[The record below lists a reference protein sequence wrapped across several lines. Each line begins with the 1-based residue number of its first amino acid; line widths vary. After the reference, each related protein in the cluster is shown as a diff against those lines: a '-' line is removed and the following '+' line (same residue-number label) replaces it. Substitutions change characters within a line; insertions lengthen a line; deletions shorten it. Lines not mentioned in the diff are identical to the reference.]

1 MKRRPS
7 HDVWEAFHMVTDA
20 AENFVNR
27 SPRSKRLET
36 ERQALLDAIRRAQLV
51 LSVNRLA
58 PPSSASDPT
67 VSVPGKF
74 SDTARGCEA
83 VVPDA
88 SPKTGVGVAVRAR
101 RF

>member
-20 AENFVNR
+20 AEDFVNR

-58 PPSSASDPT
+58 PSSASEPT
-67 VSVPGKF
+67 VPSLANF
-74 SDTARGCEA
+74 
-83 VVPDA
+83 
-88 SPKTGVGVAVRAR
+88 RAR
-101 RF
+101 REDVKESSRTRRQRRE

>member
-7 HDVWEAFHMVTDA
+7 QDVWEAFHIVTDA

-58 PPSSASDPT
+58 PPSSASDP
-67 VSVPGKF
+67 SVPSLANF
-74 SDTARGCEA
+74 
-83 VVPDA
+83 
-88 SPKTGVGVAVRAR
+88 RAR
-101 RF
+101 RKDVNESSRKRRQGRK

>member
-7 HDVWEAFHMVTDA
+7 QDVWEAFHIVTDA

-51 LSVNRLA
+51 LSVSRLA
-58 PPSSASDPT
+58 PSSLASDP
-67 VSVPGKF
+67 SVPSLANF
-74 SDTARGCEA
+74 
-83 VVPDA
+83 
-88 SPKTGVGVAVRAR
+88 RAR
-101 RF
+101 REDVKRSPRKRRQE

>member
-7 HDVWEAFHMVTDA
+7 QDVWEAFHIVTDA

-51 LSVNRLA
+51 LSVSRLA
-58 PPSSASDPT
+58 PSSLASDP
-67 VSVPGKF
+67 SVPSLANF
-74 SDTARGCEA
+74 
-83 VVPDA
+83 
-88 SPKTGVGVAVRAR
+88 RAR
-101 RF
+101 REDVKRSARKRRQE

>member
-36 ERQALLDAIRRAQLV
+36 ERQALARCHSSRPAGVVREPAGSAVIGFRAY
-51 LSVNRLA
+51 R
-58 PPSSASDPT
+58 
-67 VSVPGKF
+67 SVPGKF
-74 SDTARGCEA
+74 SGTARGCEG

-88 SPKTGVGVAVRAR
+88 SPKAGVGVAVRAR

>member
-7 HDVWEAFHMVTDA
+7 QDVWEVFHILTNA

-58 PPSSASDPT
+58 PPSSASDP
-67 VSVPGKF
+67 SVPSLANF
-74 SDTARGCEA
+74 
-83 VVPDA
+83 
-88 SPKTGVGVAVRAR
+88 RAR
-101 RF
+101 RKESKESSRTRRNRRE

>member
-7 HDVWEAFHMVTDA
+7 PDVWEAFHMVTDA

-51 LSVNRLA
+51 LSVSRLA
-58 PPSSASDPT
+58 PPSLASDP
-67 VSVPGKF
+67 SVPSLENF
-74 SDTARGCEA
+74 
-83 VVPDA
+83 
-88 SPKTGVGVAVRAR
+88 RAR
-101 RF
+101 REDVKRSSRTRRQRRE

>member
-51 LSVNRLA
+51 LSVNRLT
-58 PPSSASDPT
+58 PSSASEPT
-67 VSVPGKF
+67 VPSLANF
-74 SDTARGCEA
+74 
-83 VVPDA
+83 
-88 SPKTGVGVAVRAR
+88 RAR
-101 RF
+101 REDVKESSRTRRQRRE

>member
-7 HDVWEAFHMVTDA
+7 QDVWEAFHIVTDA

-58 PPSSASDPT
+58 PSSASDPSIPSLENFRLQRED
-67 VSVPGKF
+67 VKESSRK
-74 SDTARGCEA
+74 
-83 VVPDA
+83 
-88 SPKTGVGVAVRAR
+88 R
-101 RF
+101 RQGRD